1 MHMNQILAACPL
13 VQIVDVLRDQEEFPA
28 EFMLELRQRRMSG
41 IGRYLRRQQL
51 SSALVIEFVHQLWI
65 SRKTF
70 QRCDI
75 IDVMIGPQTLCSPK
89 GFYA

>member
-1 MHMNQILAACPL
+1 MHMNQILAACTL

-28 EFMLELRQRRMSG
+28 EFMLELCQRRMSG

-51 SSALVIEFVHQLWI
+51 SSALVIECVHQLWV

-75 IDVMIGPQTLCSPK
+75 IDVMIGP
-89 GFYA
+89 